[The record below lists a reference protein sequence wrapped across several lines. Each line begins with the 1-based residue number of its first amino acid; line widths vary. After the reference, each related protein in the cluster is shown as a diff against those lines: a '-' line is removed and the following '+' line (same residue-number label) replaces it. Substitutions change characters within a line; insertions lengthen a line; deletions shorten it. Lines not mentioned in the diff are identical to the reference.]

1 MAPIV
6 RPETVATLLGADV
19 EQLRTLLPKAERVAR
34 DAADLAEGDWDEI
47 IDVTVDDDGNLLSA
61 RCDRYSYVELA
72 QIREL
77 LKVAIIY
84 AVHWL
89 RAHPEDEDHL
99 SLMYTL
105 RNLLYAI
112 RRGPLRRSRP

>member
-6 RPETVATLLGADV
+6 RPETVAALLGADD
-19 EQLRTLLPKAERVAR
+19 EQLRTILPMAERMAR

-77 LKVAIIY
+77 LKVAILYGIQ
-84 AVHWL
+84 WL
-89 RAHPEDEDHL
+89 RDHPEDEDHL
-99 SLMYTL
+99 SLLYTL

-112 RRGPLRRSRP
+112 RQGPLWRRRL